1 MKKKKSKLHPQSLI
15 WYHSES
21 NLALASAIIV
31 HNVVHISIQPIV
43 IFNCESEITLWA
55 VHVKNAAIMQKKK
68 PHVLFL
74 NIAHTRLRHVRVV
87 DENTDHFSLTLLN
100 NWWSCNKLLL
110 AL

>member
-1 MKKKKSKLHPQSLI
+1 MHPQSLI

-55 VHVKNAAIMQKKK
+55 VHVKNATIMQKK
-68 PHVLFL
+68 PQHVLFL
-74 NIAHTRLRHVRVV
+74 NIAQTCLRHVRAV
-87 DENTDHFSLTLLN
+87 DKNDDHFSLDFIE
-100 NWWSCNKLLL
+100 
-110 AL
+110 